1 MKTLL
6 FVLIVLIVLFVAC
19 TETYIHMRTE
29 LSIQKRHIL
38 VFLGVT
44 ILICELAHF
53 FMLGSMIVKIIF
65 KEYDLNNNPKEIIV
79 IDDYDRITGNI
90 HYTRNEK
97 SYIAEIASKEI
108 ELDYTDKDI
117 STVTFYDAEYRVWVY
132 TVPTTVCKIEL
143 GTALLGIDEE

>member
-6 FVLIVLIVLFVAC
+6 FVLIVLVVLFVIC
-19 TETYIHMRTE
+19 TETYIRMRTE
-29 LSIQKRHIL
+29 LSIQKRRIL
-38 VFLGVT
+38 VFLGAT
-44 ILICELAHF
+44 ILIGELAHF
-53 FMLGSMIVKIIF
+53 FMLGSMIIKIIF
-65 KEYDLNNNPKEIIV
+65 KEYDIGNHPKEMIV

-117 STVTFYDAEYRVWVY
+117 STASFYDAEYRVWIY
-132 TVPTTVCKIEL
+132 SVPTSVCKLEL
-143 GTALLGIDEE
+143 GKALLEIKEE